1 MIGIGALGQY
11 PLGGGPSGTA
21 TVTNIAWFANF
32 SEPVRFRRAPRA
44 AVAVNNQTFAF
55 SPLPVV
61 SFGWMQELSKPRSLE
76 KRGLAAAR
84 QQFAAYQAN
93 PTTVTPFA
101 WFAPLTEPVRIK
113 RALKTGLQQAFAY
126 QANPTTVT
134 PFAWFAPLSLPVRVK
149 PGLKPGLQQFYTA
162 DTAAIPVSRL
172 VQWMTPFGLPVWP
185 KKGLRKELQPV
196 LAWPPQLRP
205 TPATSGVMNAL
216 ETPDVFLGGATVWN
230 AVQSGEIGVIEKKHI
245 DEVSIVVNGG
255 RPAIARAAV
264 AITII

>member
-1 MIGIGALGQY
+1 MLGIGALGQY

-21 TVTNIAWFANF
+21 TITDISWFESFAD
-32 SEPVRFRRAPRA
+32 PVRFRRVPVA

-55 SPLPVV
+55 NPFPLV
-61 SFGWMQELSKPRSLE
+61 SFGWMEELSKPQSLQ
-76 KRGLAAAR
+76 KRGLAAAS
-84 QQFAAYQAN
+84 QQFFAYQAN

-113 RALKTGLQQAFAY
+113 PALKTGLQQAFAY

-162 DTAAIPVSRL
+162 DTSPIPVSRL
-172 VQWMTPFGLPVWP
+172 VQWMSPFGLPVWP
-185 KKGLRKELQPV
+185 KKGLRAELQTV

-205 TPATSGVMNAL
+205 TPVVSGVMNAL

-230 AVQSGEIGVIEKKHI
+230 AVQSGEIGVIEKKQI
-245 DEVSIVVNGG
+245 DEVGIVVNGG
-255 RPAIARAAV
+255 LPAIARAAV